1 MAEYR
6 DETNMY
12 VSWKITENMDTN
24 TDKINSGELLKNAI
38 DMEIITDISKEE
50 VTINI
55 EDVLKKIK
63 KSDKNSVVVYKGE
76 LYYVSDS
83 KLKNNEK
90 QDKMV

>member
-1 MAEYR
+1 
-6 DETNMY
+6 MY

-63 KSDKNSVVVYKGE
+63 KFKFFKKSTCILEKDGVY
-76 LYYVSDS
+76 
-83 KLKNNEK
+83 
-90 QDKMV
+90 